1 MSNYR
6 KTMGQAMQEMYPINE
21 DNIDLMRKAAGGAAQ
36 TVKMKDGKLKMD
48 SFTASAIM
56 QVLDKVNPA
65 NKKKMTD
72 MINKGTKDG
81 MMKLQDFA
89 MKQIKSENDPEIEE
103 EVDLDEASKLPSH
116 LAKFFDKDGDL
127 KKDAADRIAKGKE
140 KLNIKDVTP
149 KGYGPSEEADLDEAI
164 PKSVAYGLIDA
175 KTNEILEKGS
185 KKLMMS
191 ALKKRKKQGQKT
203 ILVLTQKKVGD
214 NFVNKE
220 EADLDEAVKVGDKIH
235 LGFGAKGGTG
245 FKGTVTKIAGNMVHI
260 KNDDGKEYK
269 GPMKFVTGEEVDLDE
284 GYLELTF
291 KSKQDAEKAYNKI
304 NNEIFAAGSVPY
316 DDMNQ
321 EGNEIQFD
329 LDGNLNR
336 RNQILKDLKSGGIKN
351 FKVTANE
358 ELKEGK
364 MSQLHQLIKDKKSAE
379 EIAKIMKLDVKTV
392 KTLMASHYREDVEEG
407 AESDARRGMSKD
419 PDFSRKDSADVDDD
433 ATDDDVKGAS
443 KNIIMQM
450 RKAVS
455 LRGKFDVV
463 FGDGKKKKVDP
474 KIAQAVQQKYN
485 SLKKPSDKEKFQA
498 QVAKSYKDMLKV
510 LKAGYS
516 EQKESILDR
525 IDRKI
530 KENKNG

>member
-6 KTMGQAMQEMYPINE
+6 KTMASALQEMYPINE

-36 TVKMKDGKLKMD
+36 TVKMKDGKLQMD
-48 SFTASAIM
+48 MFTASAIM
-56 QVLDKVNPA
+56 KVFDKVNPA
-65 NKKKMTD
+65 NQKKMAD
-72 MINKGTKDG
+72 MINKGTKGG

-89 MKQIKSENDPEIEE
+89 MKQVKSENDPEIEE
-103 EVDLDEASKLPSH
+103 QLAKIKGNSPADKGREAAVEDDIERAEKKGDKKEVEKLKEAELDEARQLKDPKKEMMVSK
-116 LAKFFDKDGDL
+116 AGKVEVIDKEDWN
-127 KKDAADRIAKGKE
+127 KYE
-140 KLNIKDVTP
+140 K
-149 KGYGPSEEADLDEAI
+149 KGYVQAEEAELDEDFSVEV
-164 PKSVAYGLIDA
+164 PK
-175 KTNEILEKGS
+175 
-185 KKLMMS
+185 
-191 ALKKRKKQGQKT
+191 Q
-203 ILVLTQKKVGD
+203 
-214 NFVNKE
+214 
-220 EADLDEAVKVGDKIH
+220 
-235 LGFGAKGGTG
+235 
-245 FKGTVTKIAGNMVHI
+245 KIAGKTYGGGATVIVKAKTASQAIKMVA
-260 KNDDGKEYK
+260 KRLDVDVNLLKTGKVVK
-269 GPMKFVTGEEVDLDE
+269 EEVDLEE

-463 FGDGKKKKVDP
+463 FGDGKKIKVP
-474 KIAQAVQQKYN
+474 EKVAQVVQQKYN
-485 SLKKPSDKEKFQA
+485 SLRKTSDKEKFQA

-510 LKAGYS
+510 VKAGYG

>member
-1 MSNYR
+1 MKFHEFKSNMN
-6 KTMGQAMQEMYPINE
+6 KSLTDVDLDENV
-21 DNIDLMRKAAGGAAQ
+21 IDK
-36 TVKMKDGKLKMD
+36 VKEIASKKSAKKIDGVMVD
-48 SFTASAIM
+48 SFTASAIS
-56 QVLDKVNPA
+56 QIYDKVNDA
-65 NKKKMTD
+65 NKKKMD
-72 MINKGTKDG
+72 
-81 MMKLQDFA
+81 
-89 MKQIKSENDPEIEE
+89 
-103 EVDLDEASKLPSH
+103 KLPITK
-116 LAKFFDKDGDL
+116 LANLAFKMMQK
-127 KKDAADRIAKGKE
+127 
-140 KLNIKDVTP
+140 
-149 KGYGPSEEADLDEAI
+149 
-164 PKSVAYGLIDA
+164 
-175 KTNEILEKGS
+175 NE
-185 KKLMMS
+185 
-191 ALKKRKKQGQKT
+191 
-203 ILVLTQKKVGD
+203 
-214 NFVNKE
+214 FV
-220 EADLDEAVKVGDKIH
+220 
-235 LGFGAKGGTG
+235 
-245 FKGTVTKIAGNMVHI
+245 
-260 KNDDGKEYK
+260 
-269 GPMKFVTGEEVDLDE
+269 PEEVDLDE

-407 AESDARRGMSKD
+407 AAADARRGMSKD

-463 FGDGKKKKVDP
+463 FGDGKKIKVP
-474 KIAQAVQQKYN
+474 EKVAQVVQQKYN
-485 SLKKPSDKEKFQA
+485 SLRKTSDKEKFQA